1 MEMDRLQP
9 DIKYEYCDRPGED
22 LDGNENFGGD
32 EKRLFQL
39 WSNIKATVLKYR
51 SRGFMV
57 SAACLGLICV
67 FSILVLQIQMKA
79 ESDVKSSQKNILQE
93 FNETINLLQVSYSRL
108 STEKDQLQNDCRTDK
123 EIKLSYMN
131 KVEKLNKTINDMQDS
146 YSRLTTEKD
155 QLQNDCRSDRELK
168 LSYVNKVDELNKTI
182 NDNQVSYS
190 RLTSEKDQLQN
201 RFNSIEAELKKRN
214 SEKGYSFID
223 DKKTWTESRQ
233 FCRDRGGDLL
243 VINSVEE
250 QRYISSVFQEGV
262 WIGLSDIDNEGVMK
276 WVDNSALTKQFW
288 GQGEPNDD
296 RGKEDCVELSPKKP
310 NEKNWN
316 DIPCSE
322 KRKWICEN

>member
-22 LDGNENFGGD
+22 LEGNEEND
-32 EKRLFQL
+32 EKTLSQL
-39 WSNIKATVLKYR
+39 WSSIKATVQKY
-51 SRGFMV
+51 M
-57 SAACLGLICV
+57 
-67 FSILVLQIQMKA
+67 LQIQIKA
-79 ESDVKSSQKNILQE
+79 ESDMKSCQKNVLQE
-93 FNETINLLQVSYSRL
+93 FNETINLLRVSYSRL
-108 STEKDQLQNDCRTDK
+108 STEKDQLQNDCRTDR
-123 EIKLSYMN
+123 ELKLSYLN
-131 KVEKLNKTINDMQDS
+131 RVEKLNKTINDIQES

-155 QLQNDCRSDRELK
+155 QLQNDCSSDRELK
-168 LSYVNKVDELNKTI
+168 LSYVNKVEELNKTI

-190 RLTSEKDQLQN
+190 RLTTEKDQLQN

-214 SEKGYSFID
+214 SEKGYSFIN

-233 FCRDRGGDLL
+233 FCRDRGGDLV

-250 QRYISSVFQEGV
+250 QRYISSVFKEGV

-288 GQGEPNDD
+288 VQGEPNDD
-296 RGKEDCVELSPKKP
+296 RGKEDCVELNPKKP